1 MVSQQ
6 ESEFAREQM
15 VAQQIRAWDVL
26 DLTVLDLFRRLPR
39 EDFVP
44 AAYRDVA
51 YADTPIPLSADQHML
66 TPKVAGRIVQALAV
80 KPGEQ
85 VLEIGTGSGF
95 LSACFS
101 LQGARVRSLEINAT
115 LAEQARRNLQAAG
128 FGSSQAPIEVE
139 TADAYTRLS
148 GTPTYDA
155 IVFTASMPLYDA
167 RFEAQLKPGG
177 RLFVVVGEGPAMDAR
192 LVTRETSGQRR
203 EASLFETVLDPLV
216 NALRTEQFRF

>member
-1 MVSQQ
+1 MISQQ
-6 ESEFAREQM
+6 ESEYAREQM

-26 DLTVLDLFRRLPR
+26 DLAVLDLFRRLPR

-44 AAYRDVA
+44 ALYRDVA
-51 YADTPIPLSADQHML
+51 YADTPIPLGAGQHML
-66 TPKVAGRIVQALAV
+66 SPKVAGRIVQAVAV

-101 LQGARVRSLEINAT
+101 LQGASVRTFEIHAE
-115 LAEQARRNLQAAG
+115 LAEQARRNLMAAG
-128 FGSSQAPIEVE
+128 FGASQARIEVE
-139 TADAYTRLS
+139 AVDAFTRLT
-148 GTPTYDA
+148 GTPAYDA

-192 LVTRETSGQRR
+192 LVVRESSGQRR
-203 EASLFETVLDPLV
+203 ETSLFETVLDPLA